1 MSPVSTIQ
9 ILFVKFW
16 LSFSFNALY
25 ISVKQENIMELRCFA
40 TVIQHESQQMARQTQ
55 LYVLANT
62 RVLFWDYNTYQCA
75 RNSY

>member
-1 MSPVSTIQ
+1 
-9 ILFVKFW
+9 
-16 LSFSFNALY
+16 
-25 ISVKQENIMELRCFA
+25 MELRCFA